1 MHRGKIDA
9 AGNRTHVVVPCHVTS
24 TRAGKGCVG
33 SRLGLGLNFKLKAG
47 DLSLNRPRMCNKIK

>member
-33 SRLGLGLNFKLKAG
+33 VTFRVRIKL
-47 DLSLNRPRMCNKIK
+47 